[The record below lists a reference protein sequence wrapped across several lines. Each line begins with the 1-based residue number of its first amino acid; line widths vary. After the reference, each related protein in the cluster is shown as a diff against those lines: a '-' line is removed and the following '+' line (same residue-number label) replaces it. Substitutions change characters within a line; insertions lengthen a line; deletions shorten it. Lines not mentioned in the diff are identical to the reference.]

1 MMRLTEG
8 GISMQEFYN
17 CLINVNGMAFGTGVI
32 IFLITLF
39 LVANR
44 LIGFTLTL
52 LFLVFALVAAFGV
65 ANKDLVRKYF
75 ENLSKS
81 KTESYQA
88 SGTKAGEATISEQ
101 LQKAYDDLKAEFEI
115 QKKKFQS
122 FLEERASQDKKEE
135 PKR

>member
-1 MMRLTEG
+1 
-8 GISMQEFYN
+8 MQEFYN

-39 LVANR
+39 LVAKR

-52 LFLVFALVAAFGV
+52 LFLLFALVAAFGV

-75 ENLSKS
+75 ENLSKG
-81 KTESYQA
+81 KNETYQA
-88 SGTKAGEATISEQ
+88 SGAKAGEATISEQ
-101 LQKAYDDLKAEFEI
+101 LQKAYDDLKAEFDI

-122 FLEERASQDKKEE
+122 FLEEQRSSQGQKDATKPEQK
-135 PKR
+135 

>member
-1 MMRLTEG
+1 
-8 GISMQEFYN
+8 MQEFYN

-39 LVANR
+39 LVAKR

-52 LFLVFALVAAFGV
+52 LFLLFALVAAFGV

-75 ENLSKS
+75 ENLSKG
-81 KTESYQA
+81 KTETYQA
-88 SGTKAGEATISEQ
+88 SGAKAGEATISEQ
-101 LQKAYDDLKAEFEI
+101 LQKAYDDLKSEFDI

-122 FLEERASQDKKEE
+122 FLEEKRASEGKKEE
-135 PKR
+135 TKPEQR